1 MDQADAEYH
10 CGIGALLKAA
20 YGREFTMLESG
31 RCKMKFRTFQQW
43 YETLNSEQRKRVN
56 AHLTGINDK

>member
-1 MDQADAEYH
+1 MFSKESADAAYF

-31 RCKMKFRTFQQW
+31 RCKRKFPKFDQW
-43 YETLNSEQRKRVN
+43 YETLNQKQRARVD
-56 AHLTGINDK
+56 AHLEGK